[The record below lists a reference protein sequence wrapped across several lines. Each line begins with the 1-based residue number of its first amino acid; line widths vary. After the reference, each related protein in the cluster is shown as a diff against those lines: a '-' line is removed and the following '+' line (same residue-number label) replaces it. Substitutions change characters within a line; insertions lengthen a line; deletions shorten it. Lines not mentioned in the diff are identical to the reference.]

1 MDENDLI
8 KALNISLFSNQLLS
22 WTIMVVTFAAVAT
35 EENIAFS
42 LVTIAAFCKVTTDI
56 IT

>member
-1 MDENDLI
+1 
-8 KALNISLFSNQLLS
+8 
-22 WTIMVVTFAAVAT
+22 MVVTFAAVAT